1 MKNNISKRENEINYC
16 TSCQLCSAVCPVDAI
31 EIKLDIEGFYK
42 PFIYDKKCI
51 DCGKCVSVCH
61 KYDNS
66 IAMSDE
72 YKKVYA
78 AKSKDKNILLNS
90 TSGGIGTHLAEQLIK
105 EGYKIVGVTYNY
117 KSDTAENIIIEKTE
131 DLYKIQGSKYIQSY
145 SEKSYKEILKN
156 LKDEKYAVF
165 GLPCQIYGID
175 KYLKKINKRENF
187 VLIDLFCH
195 GCPSLNLWTKYL
207 NFTKQKYNLLEIE
220 KVEFRSKK
228 KGWHEFIIS
237 ILDKKGQKFISKNE
251 QDGFFRLFF
260 SNKVLNKSC
269 YECKLRSTLNYSDI
283 RLGDYWGA
291 EYDLDTEG
299 VSAVVLVTEKG
310 KEIFEK
316 LKNEIKVKE
325 SDLNDVIKA
334 QSYGKNYKLNEEE
347 RENIL
352 KNLDKNKNFKIFL
365 KEYEKTL
372 SKKEK
377 IKYILKNIFY
387 LLPQRMR
394 FRVKRY
400 YHGRK

>member
-1 MKNNISKRENEINYC
+1 MKNNISKKENEINYC

-31 EIKLDIEGFYK
+31 EIKLDTEGFYN
-42 PFIYDKKCI
+42 PVVDNKKCI
-51 DCGKCVSVCH
+51 NCGKCIFVCH
-61 KYDNS
+61 KYDNL
-66 IAMSDE
+66 IVMSNE

-78 AKSKDKNILLNS
+78 AKSKDKNILSNS

-105 EGYKIVGVTYNY
+105 EGYKIIGVTYNY
-117 KSDTAENIIIEKTE
+117 KLDIAENIIIEKVE

-145 SEKSYKEILKN
+145 SEKIYKEIFKN

-175 KYLKKINKRENF
+175 RHLKKINKRENF
-187 VLIDLFCH
+187 ILIDLFCH

-207 NFTKQKYNLLEIE
+207 NFTKHKYNLLEVE

-260 SNKVLNKSC
+260 SNKILNKSC
-269 YECKLRSTLNYSDI
+269 YECKLRSTLNYTDI
-283 RLGDYWGA
+283 RIGDYWGA

-310 KEIFEK
+310 KQIFEK

-325 SDLNDVIKA
+325 SNLNDVIKA

-352 KNLDKNKNFKIFL
+352 KNLNKNEKFEIFL

-377 IKYILKNIFY
+377 IKYVLKNIFY

-394 FRVKRY
+394 FEVKRY
-400 YHGRK
+400 YHSK

>member
-1 MKNNISKRENEINYC
+1 MKNNISRKEDEINYC
-16 TSCQLCSAVCPVDAI
+16 TSCQLCSAICPVDAI

-42 PFIYDKKCI
+42 PIINEEKCI
-51 DCGKCVSVCH
+51 DCGKCISLCN

-66 IAMSDE
+66 IVMNDE
-72 YKKVYA
+72 YKKVCA

-105 EGYKIVGVTYNY
+105 EGYKIIGVTYNY
-117 KSDTAENIIIEKTE
+117 KSDIAENIIIEKAE
-131 DLYKIQGSKYIQSY
+131 DLHKIQGSKYIQSY
-145 SEKSYKEILKN
+145 SEKIYKEVFKN

-175 KYLKKINKRENF
+175 RYLKKINKRENF
-187 VLIDLFCH
+187 ILIDLFCH

-207 NFTKQKYNLLEIE
+207 NFIKQKYNLSEI
-220 KVEFRSKK
+220 KKIEFRSKK
-228 KGWHEFIIS
+228 KGWHEFIVS

-260 SNKVLNKSC
+260 SNKILNKYC
-269 YECKLRSTLNYSDI
+269 YECKLRSTLNYTDI

-299 VSAVVLVTEKG
+299 VSAVVLVTENG

-316 LKNEIKVKE
+316 LKNEIEIKE
-325 SDLNDVIKA
+325 SNLNDVIKA

-352 KNLDKNKNFKIFL
+352 KNLNENENFEIFL

-387 LLPQRMR
+387 FLPQRMR
-394 FRVKRY
+394 FRLKKY
-400 YHGRK
+400 YHSRG

>member
-1 MKNNISKRENEINYC
+1 MKNNISRKEDEINYC
-16 TSCQLCSAVCPVDAI
+16 TSCQLCSAVCPVNAI
-31 EIKLDIEGFYK
+31 EIKLDTEGFYK
-42 PFIYDKKCI
+42 PIVNEEKCI
-51 DCGKCVSVCH
+51 DCGKCVSVCN

-66 IAMSDE
+66 IVMSDE
-72 YKKVYA
+72 HKKVCA

-105 EGYKIVGVTYNY
+105 EGYKIIGVTYNY
-117 KSDTAENIIIEKTE
+117 KSDTAENIIIEKAE
-131 DLYKIQGSKYIQSY
+131 DLYKIQGSKYIQSH
-145 SEKSYKEILKN
+145 SEKIYKEIFKN

-175 KYLKKINKRENF
+175 RYLKKINKREDF
-187 VLIDLFCH
+187 ILVDLFCH

-207 NFTKQKYNLLEIE
+207 NFTKQKYNLSEIE
-220 KVEFRSKK
+220 KIEFRSKK

-260 SNKVLNKSC
+260 SNKILNKSC

-316 LKNEIKVKE
+316 LKNEIKIKE
-325 SDLNDVIKA
+325 SNLNDVIKA
-334 QSYGKNYKLNEEE
+334 QSYEKNYKLNEKE

-352 KNLDKNKNFKIFL
+352 KNLNDNKSFEIFL

-394 FRVKRY
+394 FKIKKY
-400 YHGRK
+400 YHNKN

>member
-1 MKNNISKRENEINYC
+1 MKNNISRKEDEINYC
-16 TSCQLCSAVCPVDAI
+16 TSCQLCSAICPVDAI

-42 PFIYDKKCI
+42 PFIDDKKCI
-51 DCGKCVSVCH
+51 NCGKCISVCN

-66 IAMSDE
+66 IIMSNE
-72 YKKVYA
+72 HKKVYA

-117 KSDTAENIIIEKTE
+117 KLDIAENIIIEKAE

-145 SEKSYKEILKN
+145 SEKIYKEIFKN

-175 KYLKKINKRENF
+175 RYLKKINKRENF

-207 NFTKQKYNLLEIE
+207 NFTKQKYNLLEI
-220 KVEFRSKK
+220 KTVEFRSKK

-260 SNKVLNKSC
+260 SNKILNKSC
-269 YECKLRSTLNYSDI
+269 YECKLRSTLNYADI
-283 RLGDYWGA
+283 RLGDYWGT
-291 EYDLDTEG
+291 EYELDTEG
-299 VSAVVLVTEKG
+299 VSAVVLVTENG
-310 KEIFEK
+310 KQIFEK

-325 SDLNDVIKA
+325 SNLNDVIKA
-334 QSYGKNYKLNEEE
+334 QSYGKNYKLNEKE
-347 RENIL
+347 RKNIL
-352 KNLDKNKNFKIFL
+352 KNLNNNENFEIFL

-394 FRVKRY
+394 FIIKKY
-400 YHGRK
+400 YHNKN

>member
-1 MKNNISKRENEINYC
+1 MKNNISKKENEINYC

-31 EIKLDIEGFYK
+31 EIRLDIEGFYK
-42 PFIYDKKCI
+42 PFINEKKCVN
-51 DCGKCVSVCH
+51 CGKCISVCH

-66 IAMSDE
+66 IIMSDE
-72 YKKVYA
+72 HKKVYA
-78 AKSKDKNILLNS
+78 AKTKDKNILLNS
-90 TSGGIGTHLAEQLIK
+90 TSGGIGTHLTEQLIK
-105 EGYKIVGVTYNY
+105 EGYKIIGVTYNY
-117 KSDTAENIIIEKTE
+117 KSDTAENIIIEKSE

-145 SEKSYKEILKN
+145 SEKIYKEILKN
-156 LKDEKYAVF
+156 LKNEKYAVF

-175 KYLKKINKRENF
+175 RYLKKINKRENF
-187 VLIDLFCH
+187 ILVDLFCH

-207 NFTKQKYNLLEIE
+207 NFTKQKYNLSEIE

-237 ILDKKGQKFISKNE
+237 IIDKKGQKFISKNE
-251 QDGFFRLFF
+251 QDGFFRMFF
-260 SNKVLNKSC
+260 SNKILNKSC
-269 YECKLRSTLNYSDI
+269 YECKLRSTLNYTDI

-316 LKNEIKVKE
+316 LKNEIKIKE
-325 SDLNDVIKA
+325 SNLNDVIKA
-334 QSYGKNYKLNEEE
+334 QSYGKNYKLNEKE

-352 KNLDKNKNFKIFL
+352 KNLNENFEIFL

-387 LLPQRMR
+387 LLPQKIR
-394 FRVKRY
+394 FRIKKY
-400 YHGRK
+400 YHNKN

>member
-1 MKNNISKRENEINYC
+1 MKNNISKKENEINYC

-31 EIKLDIEGFYK
+31 EIKLDTEGFYN
-42 PFIYDKKCI
+42 PVVDNKKCI
-51 DCGKCVSVCH
+51 NCGKCIFVCH

-66 IAMSDE
+66 IVMSNKH
-72 YKKVYA
+72 KKVYA
-78 AKSKDKNILLNS
+78 AKSKDKNILSNS

-105 EGYKIVGVTYNY
+105 EGYKIIGVTYNY
-117 KSDTAENIIIEKTE
+117 KSDTAENIIIEKAE

-145 SEKSYKEILKN
+145 SEKIYKEIFKN

-175 KYLKKINKRENF
+175 RYLKKINKRENF

-207 NFTKQKYNLLEIE
+207 NFTKQKYNLLEI
-220 KVEFRSKK
+220 KTVEFRSKK

-260 SNKVLNKSC
+260 SNKILNKSC
-269 YECKLRSTLNYSDI
+269 YECKLRSTLNYADI
-283 RLGDYWGA
+283 RLGDYWGT
-291 EYDLDTEG
+291 EYELDTEG
-299 VSAVVLVTEKG
+299 VSAVVLVTENG
-310 KEIFEK
+310 KQIFEK

-325 SDLNDVIKA
+325 SNLNDVIKA
-334 QSYGKNYKLNEEE
+334 QSYGKNYKLNEKE
-347 RENIL
+347 RKNIL
-352 KNLDKNKNFKIFL
+352 KNLNNNENFEIFL

-394 FRVKRY
+394 FIIKKY
-400 YHGRK
+400 YHNKN